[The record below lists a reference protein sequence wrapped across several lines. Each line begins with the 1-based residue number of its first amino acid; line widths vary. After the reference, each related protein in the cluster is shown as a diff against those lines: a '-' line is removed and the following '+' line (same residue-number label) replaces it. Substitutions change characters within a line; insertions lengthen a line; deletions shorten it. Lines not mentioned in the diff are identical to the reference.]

1 MPEARARER
10 NGISLSL
17 PTLRPSLRDPVSFK
31 DTAFLPVSFDITGL
45 SGGAPVHNSREA
57 VATGRPVPRLISRL
71 MTHRPPEASTRVEL
85 QEKWGRLMLSS
96 GSMTPSPA
104 VSVSVRYSTSR

>member
-31 DTAFLPVSFDITGL
+31 DTAFLPVPTDITGL
-45 SGGAPVHNSREA
+45 SGGALVLRSRES
-57 VATGRPVPRLISRL
+57 VATGCPVPRF
-71 MTHRPPEASTRVEL
+71 
-85 QEKWGRLMLSS
+85 
-96 GSMTPSPA
+96 
-104 VSVSVRYSTSR
+104 YN